1 MTGVELRDGND
12 LSLSVPID
20 TSGAPLRVCIALPV
34 ASRDPAACAGLPL
47 DALPA
52 DTAEVVAYV
61 RGGTD
66 TIAVSI
72 KRVPGKYGAFES
84 GAAHEFATGYIKGV
98 GEKLP
103 TPMAVVDSSVK
114 ATTVRTADGQHVV
127 SVAYDL
133 SGVDPKGP
141 MRLVAHQHA
150 YALPTEDALEV
161 VIWTTS
167 TVAANELEGLS
178 AQSAPTLHASRPA
191 HPRAY
196 NIAYAVGMM
205 IGAALPLGLVGIVVW
220 VVLARAR
227 ARARAREQRAQQA
240 AAFGPPPG

>member
-1 MTGVELRDGND
+1 MTGVELRDGNEV
-12 LSLSVPID
+12 SMTVPLD
-20 TSGAPLRVCIALPV
+20 AASAPLKACIALPA
-34 ASRDPAACAGLPL
+34 ASRDAAACAGLPL

-72 KRVPGKYGAFES
+72 KRVPGHYGAFES
-84 GAAHEFATGYIKGV
+84 GAAHEFATGYVKGV

-103 TPMAVVDSSVK
+103 APMAVIDSSVK

-167 TVAANELEGLS
+167 AGAANELEDLS
-178 AQSAPTLHASRPA
+178 AQSALTLHASRPA

-196 NIAYAVGMM
+196 NIAYAIGMM
-205 IGAALPLGLVGIVVW
+205 IGAALPLAVIGVVVW
-220 VVLARAR
+220 VVF
-227 ARARAREQRAQQA
+227 ARARAREQQEQRAQHA
-240 AAFGPPPG
+240 GAFGPPPG